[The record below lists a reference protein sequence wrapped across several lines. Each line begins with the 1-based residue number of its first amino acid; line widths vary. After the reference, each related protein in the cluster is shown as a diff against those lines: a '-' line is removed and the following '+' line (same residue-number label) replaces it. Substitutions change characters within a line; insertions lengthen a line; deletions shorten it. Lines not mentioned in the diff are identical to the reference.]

1 MRSKPRLPKT
11 TPRPGVVNESVP
23 PELYDLTVDIRD
35 MTEQVGKLA
44 NIIKKAPKG
53 K

>member
-1 MRSKPRLPKT
+1 
-11 TPRPGVVNESVP
+11 VNESVVP
-23 PELYDLTVDIRD
+23 PELYDLTADIHD

-44 NIIKKAPKG
+44 NIIKKPTKE